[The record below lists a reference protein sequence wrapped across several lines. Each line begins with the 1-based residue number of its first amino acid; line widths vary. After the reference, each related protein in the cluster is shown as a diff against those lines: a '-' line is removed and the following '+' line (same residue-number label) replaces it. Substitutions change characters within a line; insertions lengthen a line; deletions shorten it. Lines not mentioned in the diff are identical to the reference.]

1 MHVRR
6 PRLSL
11 LVAVGL
17 VTAACTSGATT
28 TTTSVVDEVST
39 TTTSTTTTEPNPTT
53 TLAPP
58 PCLSGTQPYVES
70 GGAGLIERSDSD
82 ADTVSGIRWTTHE
95 GCERIV
101 VEFTAA
107 SGAPAVSP
115 PGVGPLFIRS
125 AGVVRLQLDE
135 NVTASAMLDQVVD
148 TELVAAAY
156 VVRRP
161 TQDLFVDLHL
171 AAPAAVRVSVA
182 SGPARIVVDV
192 VPGGDPYPAP
202 AFRTGDIV
210 IVDPVGGEIVYP
222 FTVNGYT
229 RRADGEMTVSLATG
243 TVSEDHTG
251 AVGPVG
257 DTWGAFTVL
266 VPDGPVGPASMI
278 VGGRLP
284 FSIDLS

>member
-1 MHVRR
+1 MLLRR
-6 PRLSL
+6 PRTRLSF
-11 LVAVGL
+11 LVAVVL
-17 VTAACTSGATT
+17 ATAACTSAGTT
-28 TTTSVVDEVST
+28 TTTGAVDE
-39 TTTSTTTTEPNPTT
+39 TTTSTTTTVEEPTTT

-58 PCLSGTQPYVES
+58 PCLSGTQPFVES

-82 ADTVSGIRWTTHE
+82 ADTVSGIRWTTHD

-125 AGVVRLQLDE
+125 AGVVRLQLDQS
-135 NVTASAMLDQVVD
+135 VTASAILDQVVD
-148 TELVAAAY
+148 TELVGAAY

-161 TQDLFVDLHL
+161 TDDLFVDLHL

-182 SGPARIVVDV
+182 SGPARVVVDV
-192 VPGGDPYPAP
+192 VPGGDPYSAP
-202 AFRTGDIV
+202 AFRTADIV
-210 IVDPVGGEIVYP
+210 VVDPVAGQIVYP

-229 RRADGEMTVSLATG
+229 RRAEEEMAITIATG
-243 TVSEDHTG
+243 TASEDHTG